1 MRSIHTTTARR
12 RRRPS
17 AGVVLAI
24 VALFVALGGS
34 SYAAVSLPKASIGAP
49 QIKQGAVNTKKVQD
63 GSLLVKDFK
72 QGQLPAG
79 PQGPQGPQG
88 PEGPQGRQGLQ
99 GPQGEPGPQ
108 GPQGAPGISG
118 FQIVEGTSVT
128 VDPARTSE
136 QTVFCPAG
144 KKAISGGYETASS
157 RSVTLNRT
165 GPSGSTAWYVRIT
178 NDSGA
183 SKTWNAQA
191 VCVNVAP

>member
-1 MRSIHTTTARR
+1 MRSIHTTARRR

-49 QIKQGAVNTKKVQD
+49 QIKQGAVNSKKVQD

-88 PEGPQGRQGLQ
+88 LEGKQGLQ

-118 FQIVEGTSVT
+118 FQIVEGPAVT
-128 VDPARTSE
+128 VDPARTAQ
-136 QTVFCPAG
+136 QTVTCPAG

-157 RSVTLNRT
+157 SNVTLNRT
-165 GPSGSTAWYVRIT
+165 GPSGTTAWYVRIT
-178 NDSGA
+178 NNDA
-183 SKTWNAQA
+183 ARKTWNAQA